1 MDHNAAEQLRYERE
15 RAAKSFTQK
24 HGLALAERMHRLC
37 NVGGDEDLPAVHQQL
52 AASSSKHR
60 DYNIVGGLLIECTV
74 AARRG
79 LTVANAPL
87 GTTSLVDN
95 VFRSYTLASTGLS
108 FGKGLTPF
116 AIVCEGRQGI
126 EDVKELIK
134 RAEIAESES
143 SVSLAD
149 AKLIT
154 TTDVRFPSSA
164 RAAEEQ
170 LYGWSILLDIFHGS
184 E

>member
-1 MDHNAAEQLRYERE
+1 M
-15 RAAKSFTQK
+15 
-24 HGLALAERMHRLC
+24 
-37 NVGGDEDLPAVHQQL
+37 HQQL
-52 AASSSKHR
+52 AASTSKHR
-60 DYNIVGGLLIECTV
+60 DYNIVGGLLIKRTV

-79 LTVANAPL
+79 LTVANTPL
-87 GTTSLVDN
+87 ATTSLVDT
-95 VFRSYTLASTGLS
+95 VFRSYTPANTGLT
-108 FGKGLTPF
+108 FGKGATPF

-134 RAEIAESES
+134 RAEIAESGS

-149 AKLIT
+149 AELIT

-170 LYGWSILLDIFHGS
+170 LYG
-184 E
+184 

>member
-1 MDHNAAEQLRYERE
+1 M
-15 RAAKSFTQK
+15 
-24 HGLALAERMHRLC
+24 
-37 NVGGDEDLPAVHQQL
+37 HQQL

-60 DYNIVGGLLIECTV
+60 DYNIVGGLLVERTV

-79 LTVANAPL
+79 LTVANASL
-87 GTTSLVDN
+87 ATTSLVDI
-95 VFRSYTLASTGLS
+95 VFRSYTPASTGLS
-108 FGKGLTPF
+108 FGKRLTPF
-116 AIVCEGRQGI
+116 AIVCEGPQGI

-134 RAEIAESES
+134 RAEIAESGFS
-143 SVSLAD
+143 MLLAD